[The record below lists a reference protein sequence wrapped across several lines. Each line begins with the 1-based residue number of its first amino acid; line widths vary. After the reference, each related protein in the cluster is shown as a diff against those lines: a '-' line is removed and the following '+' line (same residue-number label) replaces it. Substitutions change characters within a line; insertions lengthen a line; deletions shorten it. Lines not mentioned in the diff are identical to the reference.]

1 MAAVMSGNVILLFS
15 SLISLLF
22 PCKSYKYEGTD
33 NQFSLVIIA
42 STLNKDFVRKD
53 DTARCCQCFCWV
65 ISVNLTRRVLSEI
78 FSLIK
83 SNSF

>member
-1 MAAVMSGNVILLFS
+1 MAAVMLGNVILLFS
-15 SLISLLF
+15 SLISLLL

-33 NQFSLVIIA
+33 NQYSLVIIA
-42 STLNKDFVRKD
+42 STLNKDFVSKD
-53 DTARCCQCFCWV
+53 GTARYCQCFCWA
-65 ISVNLTRRVLSEI
+65 VNLTRRVLSEI